1 MLLFEDRYVKLLGSA
16 LALSLVLIS
25 IIMAVSAALMPTN
38 TLNMAR
44 SIDEGRAK
52 TDAVDQDAN
61 IVPVMPQGRP
71 AAQNEQSQVQQSE
84 VRARSAEAGSGNT
97 LRDNAD
103 GKATTTSPRSQPS
116 GLSEGDIWLMAQLIH
131 AEGRGEP
138 LEGQVAI
145 GAVLLNRVGDKRF
158 PNSLAGVI
166 YQQGA
171 FCTVR
176 DGQINLSPDGNAL
189 KAARLAAAG
198 WDPTGGALYFY
209 NPARSTSRWIY
220 SRPVITRIGRHVFAA

>member
-1 MLLFEDRYVKLLGSA
+1 
-16 LALSLVLIS
+16 
-25 IIMAVSAALMPTN
+25 MAVSAAGMPSN
-38 TLNMAR
+38 TLDN
-44 SIDEGRAK
+44 AK
-52 TDAVDQDAN
+52 DLDAEKAEPEAVDQDTDPRPLPLETASTDRNRQIASSVVPRASEQAVEGSEAKGATNKAPTASPQWQAN
-61 IVPVMPQGRP
+61 
-71 AAQNEQSQVQQSE
+71 
-84 VRARSAEAGSGNT
+84 
-97 LRDNAD
+97 
-103 GKATTTSPRSQPS
+103 

-131 AEGRGEP
+131 AEGRGES

-145 GAVLLNRVGDKRF
+145 GAVLLNRMRDSRF
-158 PNSLAGVI
+158 PKSLVGVI
-166 YQQGA
+166 YQPGA

-220 SRPVITRIGRHVFAA
+220 TRPVLARIGRHVFAA